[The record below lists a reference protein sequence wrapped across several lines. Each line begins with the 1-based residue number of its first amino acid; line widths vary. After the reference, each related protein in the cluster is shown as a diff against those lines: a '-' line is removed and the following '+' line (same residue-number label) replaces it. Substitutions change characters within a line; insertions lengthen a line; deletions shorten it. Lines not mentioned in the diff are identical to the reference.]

1 MENAEPTQEPKVHE
15 IHVSN
20 HIGFL
25 QGFDLDRADS
35 TGQVV
40 EDQTYRE
47 DARRYGTIRTEH
59 TAEGKRLDV
68 SGAHRD
74 GRVNTRPDKLAE
86 ENEAAAAF
94 ANDWSVRAGKVYFA
108 ELKEVERG
116 DFPDVWIQE
125 QGGGERVGI
134 EFTHF
139 DEAAISQLQKEGRYE
154 FELTVDEIDQNI
166 RNAITKKNRTV
177 RKSPAKVNLATKAFL
192 VLISPFPIRPSLYE
206 AIAEKVSTLPVD
218 KMFMETWVLPLKQ
231 KPFRV
236 Q

>member
-1 MENAEPTQEPKVHE
+1 MENAEPTQKPKE
-15 IHVSN
+15 IHLSD

-25 QGFDLDRADS
+25 QGLDLDRADS

-74 GRVNTRPDKLAE
+74 GRVNTRADKKAE

-94 ANDWSVRAGKVYFA
+94 ANDWSERAGKVYFA
-108 ELKEVERG
+108 ELKEVETGR
-116 DFPDVWIQE
+116 FPDVWISE
-125 QGGGERVGI
+125 QGAGEGVWI

-139 DEAAISQLQKEGRYE
+139 DEAAISQLEREGQYGPD
-154 FELTVDEIDQNI
+154 ELTVDKIGQNI
-166 RNAITKKNRTV
+166 CNAIDLKNSKLS
-177 RKSPAKVNLATKAFL
+177 KSPAKVNLARKAFL
-192 VLISPFPIRPSLYE
+192 VLISPFPIRPSLYG
-206 AIAEKVSTLPVD
+206 AIAEKVATLPVD
-218 KMFMETWVLPLKQ
+218 KLFMETRVLPLKQ